1 MKTKWIFL
9 VIILFFAVVIF
20 QGCIASLHPLYTDK
34 DLVFDKRL
42 LGTWHTSD
50 RNESWTLE
58 NLMEKELAPYK
69 DPKER
74 KEKETF
80 KSVFINK
87 NSYALTYIQN
97 GEKAEFL
104 FNLVKLGTHYF
115 VDLYPGELHE
125 KNELLKN
132 HYLPVHSYAK
142 IQIDNNGFELNYLN
156 TDLIYKLLNENKI
169 RIKHESLEFENVITA
184 STDELQKFV
193 VKFADNKEFFNDPI
207 KFKH

>member
-1 MKTKWIFL
+1 MKTTWFFPL
-9 VIILFFAVVIF
+9 TILFLAMLFF

-50 RNESWTLE
+50 PNETWNLQNLLE
-58 NLMEKELAPYK
+58 SQHSQFK

-74 KEKETF
+74 KEKDIF
-80 KSVFINK
+80 QSSLINK
-87 NSYALTYIQN
+87 NSYLLTYTEN
-97 GEKAEFL
+97 GAKAEFM
-104 FNLVKLGTHYF
+104 FNLVKLGDHF
-115 VDLYPGELHE
+115 FADLFPLDLHE

-142 IQIDNNGFELNYLN
+142 INIENNGFELCSLN
-156 TDLIYKLLNENKI
+156 SELIYELLNKNKI

-184 STDELQKFV
+184 STEELQKFI
-193 VKFADNKEFFNDPI
+193 VKFADNKDFFKDPV